1 MHNGEK
7 HSGEIHSGEK
17 PHVQLTHTSNVHKAN
32 SGESGRPYVEKMQ
45 RGEQHCRTSN
55 VHKANIEDC
64 SSGGAYVHKVN
75 SSAHKGLLCAHTGIL
90 CAETWQ
96 SVEHGPSSF
105 GGKYRNGFGQKY
117 PQVFGGEHAVSIGG
131 QECANSIGE
140 GFGAERSRRESGKCG
155 CSPPTPST
163 ASSSPPTASYPATAP
178 SPPHPVAVPPIYAN
192 VRRLQLPCLGE

>member
-17 PHVQLTHTSNVHKAN
+17 PHVQLLHTSNVHKTN
-32 SGESGRPYVEKMQ
+32 SGRSGRPYVEKMQ
-45 RGEQHCRTSN
+45 RGEQHCRTSS

-117 PQVFGGEHAVSIGG
+117 PQVSGG

-140 GFGAERSRRESGKCG
+140 GFGAEWSRGESGKCG
-155 CSPPTPST
+155 CSPPTF
-163 ASSSPPTASYPATAP
+163 PTASYPATAP